1 MPPQTPP
8 TPIIG
13 RSVLAIA
20 LRYLVRKKLSYL
32 AIVGIALSVGTLIVV
47 MSVFTGFH
55 DQMVSAIRG
64 YQSDL
69 VIRSGGGEAY
79 GMDNWQ
85 LWRRLVLK
93 DDRVSAAAP
102 FVDGFALLRLPYSQH
117 MAHVRLRGI
126 DPTLEPDVSDL
137 NDFMLHGASLDML
150 TDADWDSVGGLRSVF
165 VGRQFPGFQPPK
177 AGANPPL
184 YSMNGKPPEVY
195 FITATPDLNRRLSAF
210 AVRGLFRSG
219 HTDYDSEFAIMSLA
233 GAQNFVG
240 AGSAVT
246 GLSVKLKDY
255 DADADA
261 VKASIKN
268 KCRTGSEL
276 GALPLGAVEL
286 LVMSGDASTCA
297 AVTAEGTIVVQDI
310 AAGRERLRIDTAPS
324 APCVLALDPTG
335 QHLLVAAEDGSA
347 DVVIVEGG
355 TRLPLRKAGSA
366 PLTAA
371 VFSEDGLL
379 LALGA
384 DDGRAVILE
393 TPEEGIPVED
403 MELAAMQAHTGRVTS
418 VAFDPLSRRLATAGR
433 DDRLRLWDAETGR
446 PVGSVAVPGAVSAL
460 AFSPDGKHMAVAS
473 DASLTLVNVKSHT
486 SEAWATPSTKS
497 VDTWTTLCNKGG
509 AFDTEEAFSFRRST
523 MQATP
528 NGMQIRTLTFRW
540 SDGLLLTASD
550 SGLQSWRLGASTTN
564 WLDSSAPEQPRKKMK
579 RPRIGPY
586 GLVRTWHGPN
596 LKHAALSRRGHYA
609 LVAGAADA
617 SLVYF
622 GPNMRVLSWQDQAGV
637 LLEAVAMERF
647 LMALIVSLILV
658 VAEFLIFTIVSTI
671 VAEHRRDIGILKTI
685 GFTRGQ
691 ACKVFLTVGLAVGAI
706 GAALGVAAG
715 LLFTANINAV
725 RDAIKAVTGW
735 DPFPDTIYYFK
746 DIPTRIQP
754 EMVIYVVLGAVLCS
768 LFFSLLPS
776 LRAARMD
783 PVQSLHYE

>member
-8 TPIIG
+8 TPILG

-20 LRYLVRKKLSYL
+20 LRYLIRKKLSYL
-32 AIVGIALSVGTLIVV
+32 AIVGITLSVGTLIVV

-85 LWRRLVLK
+85 LWRRLTLQ
-93 DDRVSAAAP
+93 DDRVGAAAP

-126 DPTLEPDVSDL
+126 DPTLEPGVTDL
-137 NDFMLHGASLDML
+137 NDFMLHGASLDTL
-150 TDADWDSVGGLRSVF
+150 TDADWDDVGGLRSVF
-165 VGRQFPGFQPPK
+165 VGRQFPGFAPPDT
-177 AGANPPL
+177 GTNPPL
-184 YSMNGKPPEVY
+184 YEVDGKPPEVY

-240 AGSAVT
+240 AGAAVT
-246 GLSVKLKDY
+246 GLSVKLNDY

-261 VKASIKN
+261 LKVSIHN
-268 KCRTGSEL
+268 KCDTGSEL
-276 GALPLGAVEL
+276 GALPLGAVKQ

-297 AVTAEGTIVVQDI
+297 AVTVEGDIVVQDI
-310 AAGRERLRIDTAPS
+310 AAGRERLRIDAPTS
-324 APCVLALDPTG
+324 PPTVLALDPTG
-335 QHLLVAAEDGSA
+335 LYLLVAAEDGSA
-347 DVVIVEGG
+347 DVVTVADGG
-355 TRLPLRKAGSA
+355 RTPLRKAGSS
-366 PLTAA
+366 PVTAA
-371 VFSEDGLL
+371 AFSEDGLL

-384 DDGRAVILE
+384 ADGRALILE
-393 TPEEGIPVED
+393 TPEEDIPAD
-403 MELAAMQAHTGRVTS
+403 ELEIAAMRAHADRITS
-418 VAFDPLSRRLATAGR
+418 VAFDPLSQRLATSGGDA
-433 DDRLRLWDAETGR
+433 RLRLWNAETGR
-446 PVGSVAVPGAVSAL
+446 PAGSVIVPHAASAL
-460 AFSPDGKHMAVAS
+460 AFSPDGSHMAVGGS
-473 DASLTLVNVKSHT
+473 DGSLTLVDVAS
-486 SEAWATPSTKS
+486 SRSLGS
-497 VDTWTTLCNKGG
+497 WTIPG
-509 AFDTEEAFSFRRST
+509 AERVAALAFGW
-523 MQATP
+523 Q
-528 NGMQIRTLTFRW
+528 
-540 SDGLLLTASD
+540 DGLLLTASQA
-550 SGLQSWRLGASTTN
+550 GLQLWWLGNSDRSFSWSRLG
-564 WLDSSAPEQPRKKMK
+564 
-579 RPRIGPY
+579 
-586 GLVRTWHGPN
+586 GLGVVKSWPAGD
-596 LKHAALSRRGHYA
+596 LAHAALSRRGHYA
-609 LVAGAADA
+609 LVAGDGDP

-671 VAEHRRDIGILKTI
+671 VAEHRRDIGILKAI

-691 ACKVFLTVGLAVGAI
+691 ACKVFLTVGLAVGTI
-706 GAALGVAAG
+706 GAALGVAGG

-725 RDAIKAVTGW
+725 RAGITRVTGW
-735 DPFPDTIYYFK
+735 DPFPPTVYYFEQ
-746 DIPTRIQP
+746 IPTRTQP
-754 EMVIYVVLGAVLCS
+754 ETLIYVVLGAILCS
-768 LFFSLLPS
+768 LLFSLLPS